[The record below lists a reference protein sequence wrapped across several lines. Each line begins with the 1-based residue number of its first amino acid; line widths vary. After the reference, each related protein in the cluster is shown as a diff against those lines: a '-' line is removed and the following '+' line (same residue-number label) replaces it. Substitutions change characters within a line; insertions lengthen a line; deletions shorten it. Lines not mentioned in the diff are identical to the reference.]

1 MATKKKPTREEFAAG
16 MKKELA
22 KVEEATKKVEEEVSA
37 KAKEVKL
44 DATVKAK
51 EAEEK
56 AKPKVKA
63 ATEKAKTAAKA
74 TTAKAKTTVKK
85 TKEKAAAK
93 VVEKKSEVK
102 ETAVLQFMG
111 RDFAVE
117 DIITRA
123 KEAYKEENK
132 NNTLKEI
139 RVYIKPEDNAAY
151 YVANDTYAGRIDL

>member
-63 ATEKAKTAAKA
+63 A
-74 TTAKAKTTVKK
+74 KTTVKK
-85 TKEKAAAK
+85 TKEKATAK
-93 VVEKKSEVK
+93 VAEKKSEVK